1 MGSGGSKTTDS
12 KSTTAPW
19 SAQQPY
25 LINAFGQAQ
34 GTYDK
39 AMSKGAYQGDTIAQP
54 NQDQYDANQAAIDFY
69 KGLGNTSV
77 NDLLTGASGTATS
90 GQGAANSAIS
100 GYTDYLGSDSV
111 QSNID
116 AANKYR
122 KGFDVAGAVD
132 SAMGDALR
140 TASNE
145 TLPSLYRGAAGSGSI
160 NSNRTTLA
168 DATVREGLGRKAAD
182 LSADFNN
189 SAYTTGLEQAN
200 TDTKNRLGSLS
211 SLGSLGSDLTSTG
224 YEGLASGIKSAA
236 SNLGIGAA
244 GAEGNQEL
252 AQDVIDNDKKKWT
265 SDTDYAW
272 DQLAN
277 YYGITGDKSWGS
289 ESTAKE
295 TTKTTPSTLST
306 IGSGIGAV
314 GGLLK
319 K

>member
-25 LINAFGQAQ
+25 LIDAWGQAK

-39 AMSKGAYQGDTIAQP
+39 AINKGAYQGDTIAQP

-69 KGLGNTSV
+69 KGLGNTAV
-77 NDLLTGASGTATS
+77 NNLLTGASGTATS
-90 GQGAANSAIS
+90 GQDASNSAIG
-100 GYTDYLGSDSV
+100 GYKDYLSDDSV

-122 KGFDVAGAVD
+122 QGFDVSGAVD
-132 SAMGDALR
+132 SSMSDALR

-160 NSNRTTLA
+160 NSNRTA
-168 DATVREGLGRKAAD
+168 ISDGVVREGLGRKAAD
-182 LSADFNN
+182 LSADYNN
-189 SAYTTGLEQAN
+189 SAWTTGLEQAN
-200 TDTKNRLGSLS
+200 TDTKNRLGSLD
-211 SLGSLGSDLTSTG
+211 SLGSLGSALTSTG
-224 YEGLASGIKSAA
+224 YQGISSGIKSAA
-236 SNLGIGAA
+236 DNLGIGAA
-244 GAEGNQEL
+244 GAQGNQEL
-252 AQDVIDNDKKKWT
+252 AQDVIDNSKAKWDN
-265 SDTDYAW
+265 DTNYAW

-277 YYGITGDKSWGS
+277 YYGITGDKNWGS